1 MIHSYYLKGSKN
13 ECTIGEV
20 QEKFSEERQSIIP
33 VGSNGFIILRDRIV
47 AKNALVWMAAC
58 SMKTRYRLGLIIPIA
73 CSEVLL
79 LAVSKS
85 QYSKFDPYLFN
96 TTGLYTHTKEK
107 LFAQWGYTVDDAKWL
122 QAEMER
128 QALEKYLAG
137 DYTLGKLNKDGQ
149 RISIRIEIPR
159 KTGEGTVSFI
169 SGWMVYPNGHV
180 QLTTPYG
187 GK

>member
-1 MIHSYYLKGSKN
+1 MYYKRSTGKVFVRKTINNPSWVKWVHHS
-13 ECTIGEV
+13 
-20 QEKFSEERQSIIP
+20 Q
-33 VGSNGFIILRDRIV
+33 GSNCCQECISLDGCLFHEN
-47 AKNALVWMAAC
+47 NA
-58 SMKTRYRLGLIIPIA
+58 PIWPHHPY
-73 CSEVLL
+73 CHCTLDPIGYSEVLL
-79 LAVSKS
+79 LAAAKS

-159 KTGEGTVSFI
+159 RTGDGTVSFI
-169 SGWMVYPNGHV
+169 SGWMVYPNGHI